1 MNIPKRS
8 GFTLIELM
16 IVVAVVAIL
25 AAIALPSYSYA
36 VRKSRRADAQ
46 SILSEMQIKQ
56 EKWRANNST
65 YSGTPSDV
73 GAPATGA
80 TILNFYTFSI
90 ASNTA
95 TTFEVRATPKTGTD
109 QVNDKVGPTTFCNP
123 LSINQS
129 GVRSPAACW

>member
-1 MNIPKRS
+1 MKTPKRN

-16 IVVAVVAIL
+16 IVVAVVAVL

-46 SILSEMQIKQ
+46 AVLSEMQIRQ

-65 YSGTPSDV
+65 YTATASDV
-73 GAPATGA
+73 GAPPTGSK
-80 TILNFYTFSI
+80 ILSFYTFSI
-90 ASNTA
+90 ANNTA
-95 TTFEVRATPKTGTD
+95 TTFTVQATPVTGTD
-109 QVNDKVGPTTFCNP
+109 QVNDKQSGTSCSP

-129 GVRSPAACW
+129 GARLPTACW